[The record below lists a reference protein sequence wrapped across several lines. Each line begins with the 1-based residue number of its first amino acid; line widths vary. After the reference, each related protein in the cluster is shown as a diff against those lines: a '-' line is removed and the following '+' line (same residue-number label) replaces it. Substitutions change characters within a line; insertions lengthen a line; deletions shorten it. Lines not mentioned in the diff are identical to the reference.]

1 MVSKGL
7 QRQMKAGWEVGLV
20 TLSSAR
26 AAQGRFPLSEASY
39 SLPSLQRKSRW
50 TTHVMLPAF
59 FSGWMIS
66 ERQKLAKTLV
76 EGASAPPPMYLSERN
91 GEGPSVSPNGSKAAR
106 RDECTHRF
114 CAGRPDIVEIFQES
128 KETG

>member
-1 MVSKGL
+1 MGG
-7 QRQMKAGWEVGLV
+7 RAGDAVV
-20 TLSSAR
+20 AR
-26 AAQGRFPLSEASY
+26 AAQGQFPLSEASY
-39 SLPSLQRKSRW
+39 FIPSFQRKPRW

-76 EGASAPPPMYLSERN
+76 EGASAPPPMYLSKRN
-91 GEGPSVSPNGSKAAR
+91 NEGPSVSPDGSKAAR
-106 RDECTHRF
+106 NGTSVLTASVQVVRTLL
-114 CAGRPDIVEIFQES
+114 IKVENES